1 MKLILRF
8 GLMLLCCLP
17 LVSRADLLTQTLS
30 GKGGEA
36 AIFSIAG
43 HWVDEKNN
51 LDLQLFET
59 TQSDEFKFVYTENNN
74 IWKGLLETSYYD
86 TRVVLQVDLTKLT
99 LNDKAVIQLT
109 QPVYLMFGGFKIK
122 KDEFKIAYLDQSSF
136 RKLLGKHFYASELK
150 GKCTDA
156 TSICKEEF
164 NKHYMLSPKNTADMN
179 KEFANRFGKV
189 FPKKAAKLFTL
200 KDE

>member
-1 MKLILRF
+1 MSLILRF
-8 GLMLLCCLP
+8 SLLLLCCLP

-30 GKGGEA
+30 GKGGED

-59 TQSDEFKFVYTENNN
+59 AQSDEFRFIYTENDNS
-74 IWKGLLETSYYD
+74 WKGLLETSYYD
-86 TRVVLQVDLTKLT
+86 SRVVLQVDLTKLT
-99 LNDKAVIQLT
+99 LNDKSVIQLT
-109 QPVYLMFGGFKIK
+109 QPVYLMFGAFKIK
-122 KDEFKIAYLDQSSF
+122 KDELKIAYLDQSSF
-136 RKLLGKHFYASELK
+136 RKLLGKHFYASELE

-164 NKHYMLSPKNTADMN
+164 TKHYMLSPKNSADMN
-179 KEFANRFGKV
+179 KEFSNRFGKV
-189 FPKKAAKLFTL
+189 FPKKTAKLFKL
-200 KDE
+200 KDA

>member
-8 GLMLLCCLP
+8 SLLLLCGLP
-17 LVSRADLLTQTLS
+17 LVSHADLLTQTLS

-59 TQSDEFKFVYTENNN
+59 AQSDEFKFIYTENNN
-74 IWKGLLETSYYD
+74 SWKGLLETSYYD
-86 TRVVLQVDLTKLT
+86 SRVVLQVDLTKLT
-99 LNDKAVIQLT
+99 LNDKPVIQLS

-136 RKLLGKHFYASELK
+136 RKLLGKHFYASELE

-156 TSICKEEF
+156 TSICKAEF
-164 NKHYMLSPKNTADMN
+164 SKHYMLSPKNTADMN
-179 KEFANRFGKV
+179 KEFSNRFGKV
-189 FPKKAAKLFTL
+189 FPKKTAKLFKL
-200 KDE
+200 KDA